1 MISPQRP
8 NLLILYPDQWRSD
21 VLGSAGDPVIQTPHL
36 DRLARQGLRLT
47 HAFVANPVCTP
58 SRGSL
63 MTGRYPHKTGVT
75 HNESP
80 LPVSETGFAEPLR
93 AAGYRTGYI
102 GKWHL
107 DGEARPGFV
116 PPERRHGWEYWA
128 GFNRGHRYY
137 DGVYFDD
144 SGTERQA
151 VGFEPDHQ
159 TDLAI
164 AFLEQSA
171 RERESPFCLMVSWGP
186 PHTPLNPPLRQQDT
200 YTAQEFS
207 LPASVPAELHETARQ
222 ERVGYYGLCTAID
235 DNVGRVLKA
244 VDQFGLADDTIVL
257 FTSDHG
263 DSLGEHGLFR
273 KTIPYDESTRV
284 PFIIRWPDTI
294 PADVKSDAL
303 CHSVDVAPTLLALC
317 GIEAPAMQGCDLSSA
332 LRLADS
338 GPRSEIYMEGRIHKD
353 NPWWSEATAMHVLP
367 HEWRALRTHQHL
379 ICTDLDGRVFLLFDL
394 TSDSLAV
401 ENLAGLPGW
410 KEVQDTLLIRM
421 RETAHA
427 LEDHIPLGF
436 GPDRTGRF
444 MNNAN

>member
-1 MISPQRP
+1 MNSAKRP
-8 NLLILYPDQWRSD
+8 NLLILYPDQWRFD
-21 VLGSAGDPVIQTPHL
+21 VLGSAGDPVIQSPNL

-47 HAFVANPVCTP
+47 YAFVASPLCTP

-63 MTGRYPHKTGVT
+63 MTGRYPHKTGVM

-80 LPVSETGFAEPLR
+80 LPVTETGFAEPLR

-116 PPERRHGWEYWA
+116 PPERRHGWDYWA
-128 GFNRGHRYY
+128 GFNRGHRYF
-137 DGVYFDD
+137 DGVYFHDTA
-144 SGTERQA
+144 TERQA

-171 RERESPFCLMVSWGP
+171 RERESHFCLMVSWGP
-186 PHTPLNPPLRQQDT
+186 PHTPRDPPLRHQQT
-200 YTAQEFS
+200 YTEQQFALS
-207 LPASVPAELHETARQ
+207 PSVPTELHETARH

-235 DNVGRVLKA
+235 DNVGRLLRTL
-244 VDQFGLADDTIVL
+244 DQLELADDTIVL

-284 PFIIRWPDTI
+284 PFIIRWPEAI
-294 PADVKSDAL
+294 AADVTSDAL
-303 CHSVDVAPTLLALC
+303 CHSVDVAPTLLSLC
-317 GIEAPAMQGCDLSSA
+317 GVPAPAMQGYDLSSA
-332 LRLADS
+332 LSLVDS
-338 GPRSEIYMEGRIHKD
+338 GPRSEIYMEGEVGK
-353 NPWWSEATAMHVLP
+353 NTPWGTGANALHALP
-367 HEWRALRTHQHL
+367 DEWRALRTHEHL
-379 ICTDLDGRVFLLFDL
+379 ICTDVDGTVFLLFDVS
-394 TSDSLAV
+394 SDPLALK
-401 ENLAGLPGW
+401 NLAGHPEW
-410 KEVQDTLLIRM
+410 KEVQDTLLTRI
-421 RETAHA
+421 RETAHK

-436 GPDRTGRF
+436 GPDRTARF